1 MTKVMAAFRK
11 ANQWSFHC
19 SFKRYVVVI
28 LLVSTLR
35 YSAGHKQG
43 RNCLDCRR
51 LLWRRVCCNKECVLG
66 SNCLGR
72 SCKSIFDCHEKEACC
87 SGICKNVEDC
97 NGDLCT
103 SNFDCG
109 RKGLCCISS
118 FDEKKCG
125 DNCIGALCW
134 KKTDCAPKEF
144 CCNNK
149 CSTTPCGQCNTD
161 SDCSSVSPRC
171 CQGVCTARG
180 AVDCFDQTTLLWSV
194 IAFIGLLLLFFVSCN
209 CYCHGHRHCFATD
222 ETSLGEESVPSYPLL
237 SLPSYEQSCPDSPP
251 PEYEQEERISVA
263 PRYPLDAERSRGP
276 YRKERGENSRGD
288 PLHYSTYGALEGL
301 TV

>member
-1 MTKVMAAFRK
+1 MTKVMADFRK
-11 ANQWSFHC
+11 ASHWSFHR
-19 SFKRYVVVI
+19 SFKGYVVVI

-35 YSAGHKQG
+35 YSAGQK
-43 RNCLDCRR
+43 N
-51 LLWRRVCCNKECVLG
+51 
-66 SNCLGR
+66 
-72 SCKSIFDCHEKEACC
+72 CKSIFDCYKEETCC
-87 SGICKNVEDC
+87 GGKCKNVEDC
-97 NGDLCT
+97 NGDFCT

-149 CSTTPCGQCNTD
+149 CSTTPCGQCNTVT
-161 SDCSSVSPRC
+161 DCSSVSPRC

-194 IAFIGLLLLFFVSCN
+194 IAFIGLLLLFFVLCN
-209 CYCHGHRHCFATD
+209 CYCHGHRHCCATD
-222 ETSLGEESVPSYPLL
+222 ETSLGEESLAPYPLL
-237 SLPSYEQSCPDSPP
+237 DLPSYEQSCPDSPP

-263 PRYPLDAERSRGP
+263 PRYPLDAERLRSP

-288 PLHYSTYGALEGL
+288 YLQYSTYGALEGL